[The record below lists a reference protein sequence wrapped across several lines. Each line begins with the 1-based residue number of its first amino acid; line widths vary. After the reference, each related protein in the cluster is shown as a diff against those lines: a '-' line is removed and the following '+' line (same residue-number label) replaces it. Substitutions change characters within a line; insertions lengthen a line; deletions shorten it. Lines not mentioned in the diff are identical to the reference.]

1 MVGLR
6 DFGQWVVSCNHE
18 GSGISRSLSRS
29 VIFISSGPSMGSSGP
44 SSCVFTPT
52 VHFSNLQSLLYC
64 QEDFENPTLAPPG
77 SGLRVTTS
85 DKGGWHYKLNAIDW
99 GNPFNE
105 RAISHGRQ
113 IISTWTD
120 REMFLKWMRKNNNS
134 PTCPCPPRIYTNI
147 GTTWKRFYWDFGDE
161 LFFG

>member
-1 MVGLR
+1 MVGLG

-18 GSGISRSLSRS
+18 GSGISRSLLRS
-29 VIFISSGPSMGSSGP
+29 VFFFFLWPKYGLKWALVM
-44 SSCVFTPT
+44 CLTPT
-52 VHFSNLQSLLYC
+52 VQFSNLQSLLHC
-64 QEDFENPTLAPPG
+64 QEDLENPTLAPPG

-120 REMFLKWMRKNNNS
+120 REMFLKWMRGQNK
-134 PTCPCPPRIYTNI
+134 
-147 GTTWKRFYWDFGDE
+147 
-161 LFFG
+161 